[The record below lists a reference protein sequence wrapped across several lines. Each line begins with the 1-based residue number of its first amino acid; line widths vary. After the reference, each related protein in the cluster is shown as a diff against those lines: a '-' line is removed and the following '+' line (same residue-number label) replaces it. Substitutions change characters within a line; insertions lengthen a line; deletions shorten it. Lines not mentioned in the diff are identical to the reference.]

1 MTAPF
6 DTASGRLPWLS
17 ELGSPLLTDL
27 YQFAM
32 MQSYV
37 SSGMHAKAVFEFFV
51 RRLPP
56 ERSFLLAAGLEQLL
70 DFLEKLRFAP
80 DDLAWLEESGH
91 ADAGL
96 LAYLRDLRFTG
107 NVYGVREGSVVFAD
121 EPIVRIEAPLP
132 EAQLIESRLINLL
145 HFQTVVASKAARS
158 VLAAPGKLLVD
169 FGMRRAHGAEAA
181 LLAARAAYLA
191 GFSGTATVLAARL
204 FNIPIYGTMAHSF
217 VQAFDTESAAF
228 EHFAHSQPGD
238 VVLLIDTYDTLKGA
252 QKVVDLLPRLQ
263 NAGINIQGVRL
274 DSGDLTE
281 LSRGTRDI
289 LDRGG
294 ASHIGIFASGGLNEL
309 ELLRITQVGAPID
322 GFGVGTDLDV
332 SSDAPYLDCAYKLQ
346 EYDGRAC
353 RKRSTG
359 KSTWPGRKQIFRCFD
374 KDGLAHRD
382 VVALENES
390 ICGEPMLL
398 PLMLHGERL
407 QAPPALTSI
416 RQFAIESVAALPDSL
431 RTLTAATQYQV
442 EISAGIRALAAE
454 VDSQTC

>member
-1 MTAPF
+1 MLMTAPF

-96 LAYLRDLRFTG
+96 LTYLRDLRFTG

-191 GFSGTATVLAARL
+191 GFSG
-204 FNIPIYGTMAHSF
+204 
-217 VQAFDTESAAF
+217 
-228 EHFAHSQPGD
+228 
-238 VVLLIDTYDTLKGA
+238 
-252 QKVVDLLPRLQ
+252 
-263 NAGINIQGVRL
+263 
-274 DSGDLTE
+274 
-281 LSRGTRDI
+281 
-289 LDRGG
+289 
-294 ASHIGIFASGGLNEL
+294 
-309 ELLRITQVGAPID
+309 
-322 GFGVGTDLDV
+322 
-332 SSDAPYLDCAYKLQ
+332 
-346 EYDGRAC
+346 
-353 RKRSTG
+353 
-359 KSTWPGRKQIFRCFD
+359 
-374 KDGLAHRD
+374 
-382 VVALENES
+382 
-390 ICGEPMLL
+390 
-398 PLMLHGERL
+398 
-407 QAPPALTSI
+407 
-416 RQFAIESVAALPDSL
+416 
-431 RTLTAATQYQV
+431 
-442 EISAGIRALAAE
+442 IRALAAE
-454 VDSQTC
+454 VDSQTCYVGQAGGRQLLVRWQACTRC